1 MFASINRHRRRLSNR
16 NFTPVIQCS
25 VGRDQERS
33 QMKSPSLAGGVG
45 AAVLAFPSFMSLFT
59 NPFKSVH
66 EEVRS
71 VGQELNIRPIY
82 FLVTLV
88 IVVGISTV
96 MTLIFSTS
104 GVTQGY
110 VLRELQAE
118 RQTLVLEN
126 EKVTMA
132 ISSAQALNSVLT
144 NDVIQYM
151 RPAKNVVYLD
161 APKDAPKEVAMR

>member
-1 MFASINRHRRRLSNR
+1 MFGSASRHRRRLSNR

-25 VGRDQERS
+25 VARDQERS
-33 QMKSPSLAGGVG
+33 QMRSPSLAGGVG
-45 AAVLAFPSFMSLFT
+45 AAVLAFPSFASLFT
-59 NPFKSVH
+59 NPFKSVS
-66 EEVRS
+66 EDVKS
-71 VGQELNIRPIY
+71 VGLELNIRPVY
-82 FLVTLV
+82 FLVTLMV
-88 IVVGISTV
+88 VVGISTT
-96 MTLIFSTS
+96 MTLIFSTG

-118 RQTLVLEN
+118 RQALVLEN

-132 ISSAQALNSVLT
+132 ISSAQALNSVLS

-161 APKDAPKEVAMR
+161 TPKEIAMK